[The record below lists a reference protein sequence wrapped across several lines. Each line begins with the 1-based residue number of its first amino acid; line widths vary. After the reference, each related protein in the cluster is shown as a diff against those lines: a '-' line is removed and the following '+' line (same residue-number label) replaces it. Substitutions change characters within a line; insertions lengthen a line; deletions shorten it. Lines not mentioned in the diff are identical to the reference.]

1 LSCERDTRLAWQHP
15 VDEHQIGQGRLH
27 DTQRRIGVVG
37 ANHVMTGVRQIYR
50 YQFLN
55 RWLVFDH

>member
-1 LSCERDTRLAWQHP
+1 MSIRSGKAACTTRS
-15 VDEHQIGQGRLH
+15 
-27 DTQRRIGVVG
+27 IGVVG